1 MSTNTETVE
10 NQEKLDSND
19 ILQEYLINGKELNQS
34 VSFTKFNQL
43 LKQILPKG
51 KKGEIPLPIRIYLYE
66 AMNKQK
72 EKNLVAVKQ
81 SINNDLQ
88 FDKALITSEI
98 MELKDNNLIKLNN
111 QLDNLNNS
119 ILLEI
124 ESNESKINDE
134 LNDLKKLTNL
144 VSTLNNS
151 NEDNGSENDEE
162 DASIDEIYNKLDN
175 LKKILLS

>member
-10 NQEKLDSND
+10 NQERLDSND
-19 ILQEYLINGKELNQS
+19 ILQEYLVNGKELNQL

-43 LKQILPKG
+43 LKQVLPKG

-72 EKNLVAVKQ
+72 EKNLVAIKN
-81 SINNDLQ
+81 SIKNDLQ

-111 QLDNLNNS
+111 QLSNLNDS
-119 ILLEI
+119 ILVEI

-144 VSTLNNS
+144 ISTLNDDVDT
-151 NEDNGSENDEE
+151 DNDNNEE
-162 DASIDEIYNKLDN
+162 DVSIDEIYNKLDN